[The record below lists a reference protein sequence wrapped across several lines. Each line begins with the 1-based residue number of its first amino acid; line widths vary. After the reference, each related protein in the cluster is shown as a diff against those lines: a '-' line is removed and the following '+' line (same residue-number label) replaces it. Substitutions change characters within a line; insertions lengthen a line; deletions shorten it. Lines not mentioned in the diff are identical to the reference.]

1 MAPGGGE
8 GAPPP
13 GGPRR
18 KESAIELGRLVDR
31 GVRVK
36 LAGGREV
43 EGTLKGFDPLLNL
56 VLDEAREYLRGAR
69 CSWGPSRGAG
79 APPPPGGGGG
89 GGLQSRT
96 QGPRAC
102 PRCLPGTP
110 PPRPPPSPSPA
121 KARAGGCADSGRM
134 EQTQRTS

>member
-89 GGLQSRT
+89 WGLQSRT

>member
-1 MAPGGGE
+1 MAPGGGG

-69 CSWGPSRGAG
+69 CSWGPPRGAG
-79 APPPPGGGGG
+79 GPPPPGGTGGW
-89 GGLQSRT
+89 GLQSRT

-110 PPRPPPSPSPA
+110 PPRPPPSPPPA

>member
-79 APPPPGGGGG
+79 APPPPGGWGG

>member
-79 APPPPGGGGG
+79 APPPPGGAGVW
-89 GGLQSRT
+89 GLQSRT

-110 PPRPPPSPSPA
+110 PPRPPPSPPPA

>member
-79 APPPPGGGGG
+79 APPPPGGAGG

>member
-79 APPPPGGGGG
+79 APPPRGGTGGW
-89 GGLQSRT
+89 GLQSRT

>member
-79 APPPPGGGGG
+79 APPPRGGRGGGG
-89 GGLQSRT
+89 SSP
-96 QGPRAC
+96 GPRGRERA
-102 PRCLPGTP
+102 PAASPELP
-110 PPRPPPSPSPA
+110 PPPPPIPIPCEG
-121 KARAGGCADSGRM
+121 AGGRVC
-134 EQTQRTS
+134 

>member
-79 APPPPGGGGG
+79 APPPRGGRGGGG
-89 GGLQSRT
+89 SSP
-96 QGPRAC
+96 GPRGRERA
-102 PRCLPGTP
+102 PAASPEP
-110 PPRPPPSPSPA
+110 PPPPPPIPTPGEG
-121 KARAGGCADSGRM
+121 AGGRVC
-134 EQTQRTS
+134 

>member
-79 APPPPGGGGG
+79 APPPPGGDGGVG
-89 GGLQSRT
+89 APVPDPGAASVPPLP
-96 QGPRAC
+96 PRNS
-102 PRCLPGTP
+102 P
-110 PPRPPPSPSPA
+110 PPPPPIPTPGEG
-121 KARAGGCADSGRM
+121 AGGRVC
-134 EQTQRTS
+134 